1 MKKKVKS
8 LFEMR
13 HFLKKAG
20 KVPGELEAEKS
31 AYEPASVELIRFHK
45 DHYDQAVIK
54 ETDKLNASL
63 DTSMCNWI
71 NVLGLKDIRT
81 IQNLGNSFDIH
92 SLTLEDIINTDHLPK
107 CEVSENHLFFTL
119 KYPTYDQENDYL
131 ELKHIS
137 LILSSHYLITL
148 QEGNKDHLAAIR
160 ERVKN
165 AQGKVRKKNIEY
177 LFYVILDYIVDQ
189 YFYIMDTIRDNI
201 EDTEDLLIDKP
212 EENHIQEIH
221 LIKKRIVYL
230 RKYVLS
236 LSKAVNTLFND
247 EMQFFDENIKIYIRD
262 IYDHT
267 VHINE
272 SLMTS
277 KDLQTTLLEM
287 NMANVSN
294 SMNRVMKT
302 LTIVAAIFI
311 PLTFLAG
318 IYGMNFQYMPEL
330 QWKFGYPVVLG
341 IMLAI
346 SLIMVGFMKKKKW
359 F

>member
-20 KVPGELEAEKS
+20 KVPGELESEKS

-45 DHYDQAVIK
+45 DHYEHKVIR
-54 ETDKLNASL
+54 ESGKLDASL
-63 DTSMCNWI
+63 DSGMCNWI
-71 NVLGLKDIRT
+71 NVVGLSDIQT
-81 IQNLGNSFDIH
+81 IQELGNSYDIH
-92 SLTLEDIINTDHLPK
+92 ALTLEDIINTDQLPK

-119 KYPTYDQENDYL
+119 KYPTYDQKNDYL

-160 ERVKN
+160 ERIKN
-165 AQGKVRKKNIEY
+165 AQGKVRHKNIEY
-177 LFYVILDYIVDQ
+177 LFYVIIDYIVDH
-189 YFYIMDTIRDNI
+189 YFYVMDTIRDNI
-201 EDTEDLLIDKP
+201 EATEDLLIDEP

-230 RKYVLS
+230 RKYITS
-236 LSKAVNTLFND
+236 LIKSVNTLLNN
-247 EMQFFDENIKIYIRD
+247 EMPFLDENVKIYIRD
-262 IYDHT
+262 VYDHT
-267 VHINE
+267 IHINE

-277 KDLQTTLLEM
+277 KELQTTLLEL
-287 NMANVSN
+287 NMANVNN

-302 LTIVAAIFI
+302 LTIVASIFI
-311 PLTFLAG
+311 PLTFVAG

-330 QWKFGYPVVLG
+330 EWKYGYPAVLG
-341 IMLAI
+341 AMLIVA
-346 SLIMVGFMKKKKW
+346 LIMVSFMIRKKW